1 MKKYPEADSPAVFG
15 MNANA
20 EISYQ
25 IKESKKALG
34 IVLSLQVVE
43 HTAKKEGE
51 KTPDETVIGFALK
64 LQGDEYPKPILKE
77 GQIRPEI
84 TNYEDPLDV
93 CLVQEVERFNNLLAY
108 IAAYVVDLE
117 KAVNGELIMTE
128 ELEQAYYA
136 ILNNQVPKS
145 WSKLAYPSL
154 RNLAG
159 WYSDLLQ
166 RVEFFRKW
174 YLEGKP
180 NSYWLSAFYFPQG
193 FLTSVLQHYSRATRI
208 AIDKLTFNF
217 EFKHMDVSVVS
228 TRPEKGCIIHG
239 LFMEACR
246 MDAQRNVLMENAL
259 GQMSSPAPLIYFN
272 PTDNFVP
279 KPNEY
284 AMPLY
289 KTSKR
294 AGTLSATGHSTNF
307 ILTVYVPTPPKLTSD
322 YWVLNGA
329 AFVCDVDE

>member
-1 MKKYPEADSPAVFG
+1 
-15 MNANA
+15 MNSNA

-25 IKESKKALG
+25 IKESKKALN
-34 IVLSLQVVE
+34 IVLGLQVVE
-43 HTAKKEGE
+43 HASKKDGE
-51 KTPDETVIGFALK
+51 KSPDDIVIEFALK
-64 LQGDEYPKPILKE
+64 LQADTFPKPILKE
-77 GQIRPEI
+77 GQTRPEI

-93 CLVQEVERFNNLLAY
+93 CLVQEVERFNNLLAF
-108 IAAYVVDLE
+108 ISLYVVDLE

-128 ELEQAYYA
+128 ELEQAYFA

-145 WSKLAYPSL
+145 WTKLAYPSL

-159 WYSDLLQ
+159 WNSDLLL
-166 RVEFFRKW
+166 RVDFFRKW

-193 FLTSVLQHYSRATRI
+193 FLTSVLQHYSRATKI

-217 EFKHMDVSVVS
+217 EFKHVDQSVIAV
-228 TRPEKGCIIHG
+228 RPEKGCIIHG

-246 MDAQRNVLMENAL
+246 MDPQRNTLIDNPL
-259 GQMSSPAPLIYFN
+259 GQMSAPAPLIYFN
-272 PTDNFVP
+272 PTDNFIA
-279 KPNEY
+279 KPNEC

-307 ILTVYVPTPPKLTSD
+307 ILTVYVPTPPKLPSE
-322 YWVLNGA
+322 YWILNGA